1 MQIVETI
8 RTLTEF
14 LVYGEKY
21 DKNYFEQFIDENVL
35 QGDIARFL
43 LLNNRLINIQIIQ
56 TTSMLIQNLENVS
69 RVYYLLGNPFLNQ
82 LISHEFDF
90 TKDDELVDY
99 YVNFLKSLSIKLSS
113 ETVNFF
119 FNDKLKQFPLF
130 LQAICFFNHKE
141 QLVRTSVQ
149 SIALTLFNIRNP
161 EMQSL
166 FSVLPFCQFYANV
179 ACRLRDI
186 WQQMD
191 FTIEQIASLDSS
203 VNFTK
208 VP

>member
-1 MQIVETI
+1 M
-8 RTLTEF
+8 
-14 LVYGEKY
+14 
-21 DKNYFEQFIDENVL
+21 L

-43 LLNNRLINIQIIQ
+43 LFNHRLVNIQIIQ
-56 TTSMLIQNLENVS
+56 TTSMLIQNLENQT

-82 LISHEFDF
+82 LISHDFDF
-90 TKDDELVDY
+90 HKDDELVDY
-99 YVNFLKSLSIKLSS
+99 YVNLLKSLSIKLSS
-113 ETVNFF
+113 QTVNFF

-130 LQAICFFNHKE
+130 HQSACFFNHKD

-149 SIALTLFNIRNP
+149 SIALTLFNIDNP

-186 WQQMD
+186 WLQID
-191 FTIEQIASLDSS
+191 YTIE
-203 VNFTK
+203 
-208 VP
+208 